1 MLAAALGFGNSNNI
15 EAQEP
20 AAGGNDD
27 IEEVIVTARRVE
39 GSVRRRQTA
48 ATREDLE
55 KTDQTSMEGF
65 FDDIDG
71 LSTLGGDNQGNAFSL
86 DGLSAD
92 LTNVTLNG
100 QSFGQGRGNGGVGAG
115 DLPPDM
121 IRRVDIY
128 RIPTAALEEGGSGG
142 VVDLQLRNP
151 VELTGSVNN
160 VRARLSYMPDK
171 ENFNP
176 SASLSNGRASEN
188 RKFGYLLNVSLSD
201 MTNEYSSQDV
211 SRWIAGDFG
220 SRSAFYPAQVR
231 NNAISDNQTK
241 LFAGL
246 TLGFRPHPSLDMS
259 SQLFYSQK
267 LREIETHG
275 LQHRF
280 EKQRVI
286 NALAFDDR
294 IVSELESS
302 DPSRRNLRIVGSA
315 REDLVES
322 LFLGAD
328 FNWRKSRWRVNGALG
343 YGVND
348 NENDSPS
355 QSATFEANNA
365 FGYSANSDGSLAM
378 NYPDGFPLLEDFS
391 ISRINLSDRSTEDG
405 NGFGSL
411 DVSRSL
417 GDGFIR
423 RVRFGGKMR
432 EATRERRSSK
442 ANEKLDKGLTLS
454 DFFSGQFRQTQWDE
468 HKWPISDTAQVSAL
482 VEESEIAW
490 QETLLNIY
498 DMERQTN
505 AAYLQ
510 ADFRAGAGDNRDVVG
525 NFGAR
530 FVDTE
535 TRIAGYQE
543 NGGILVPTRTKTQ
556 YTDFLPSVSMRKR
569 VAERTVLSL
578 GAARVMTHPAFNDLA
593 PGIRIN
599 YAEKTARSG
608 NPELEPFRANQYMAE
623 LTWVPARG
631 RRLSGNISYR
641 DVSSYFA
648 LGEESIEIDDDVFL
662 VTRPVNGDDGYILSA
677 LVRLEQNLRRLNTRL
692 RNMSLLV
699 SYAYNK
705 SGSDM
710 DDPFTGEELPMPNTA
725 EQVLRVDLVYQKE
738 KFGGKLSYQWRGE
751 SLRAADS
758 ESGFSVWNQPT
769 GSLNLNLGWTLNDFL
784 QLSLDGRNLLSE
796 DRVSTTDDSGQIWR
810 ITERD
815 RSVSATLR
823 AKW

>member
-1 MLAAALGFGNSNNI
+1 
-15 EAQEP
+15 
-20 AAGGNDD
+20 
-27 IEEVIVTARRVE
+27 
-39 GSVRRRQTA
+39 
-48 ATREDLE
+48 
-55 KTDQTSMEGF
+55 
-65 FDDIDG
+65 
-71 LSTLGGDNQGNAFSL
+71 
-86 DGLSAD
+86 
-92 LTNVTLNG
+92 
-100 QSFGQGRGNGGVGAG
+100 
-115 DLPPDM
+115 LPPDM
-121 IRRVDIY
+121 ISRVDVY

-151 VELTGSVNN
+151 VDLAGSVNN
-160 VRARLSYMPDK
+160 VRGRLSYVPERK
-171 ENFNP
+171 NFNP
-176 SASLSNGRASEN
+176 SASLSSGKALESR
-188 RKFGYLLNVSLSD
+188 RFGYLLNVSLSD
-201 MTNEYSSQDV
+201 NTNEYSSQDI
-211 SRWIAGDFG
+211 SRWLEHDFET
-220 SRSAFYPAQVR
+220 RPAFYPSQVR
-231 NNAISDNQTK
+231 NNSVSDNQTK
-241 LFAGL
+241 LFAAL
-246 TLGFRPHPSLDMS
+246 SLGFRPHPSLDMS
-259 SQLFYSQK
+259 GQLFYSQK
-267 LREIETHG
+267 AGEVETHG

-280 EKQRVI
+280 EKQRLI
-286 NALAFDDR
+286 DALAFDDR

-302 DPSRRNLRIVGSA
+302 DPSRRNLRIVGTA
-315 REDLVES
+315 RDDLIES
-322 LFLGAD
+322 LFLGGD
-328 FNWRKSRWRVNGALG
+328 FNWRKSRWRVHGALG

-355 QSATFEANNA
+355 QSATFEANSA
-365 FGYSANSDGSLAM
+365 FGYSANSDGSLSMTYA
-378 NYPDGFPLLEDFS
+378 DGFPSIEDFS
-391 ISRINLSDRSTEDG
+391 ISRINLSDRSTEDS

-411 DVSRSL
+411 DVTRSF

-423 RVRFGGKMR
+423 RVRFGGKIR
-432 EATRERRSSK
+432 DASRERRSSK
-442 ANEKLDKGLTLS
+442 SNEKLDKGLTLA
-454 DFFSGQFRQTQWDE
+454 DFFNGQFRQTPWDQDQ
-468 HKWPISDTAQVSAL
+468 WPISDTAQISGL
-482 VEESEIAW
+482 VRESEIDW
-490 QETLLNIY
+490 QETLLNTY
-498 DMERQTN
+498 DMERRTN

-510 ADFRAGAGDNRDVVG
+510 ADFRAGAGDNRDWVG

-530 FVDTE
+530 LVDTE

-543 NGGILVPTRTKTQ
+543 NDGAFVPTRSVTQ
-556 YTDFLPSVSMRKR
+556 YTDFLPSVSARKR

-578 GAARVMTHPAFNDLA
+578 GAAQVMTHPAFNDLA

-623 LTWVPARG
+623 LAWVPVRG

-677 LVRLEQNLRRLNTRL
+677 LVRLEQNLRRLNAHL
-692 RNMSLLV
+692 QNMSLLV

-710 DDPFTGEELPMPNTA
+710 DDPFTGKELPMPNTA

-738 KFGGKLSYQWRGE
+738 KFGSKLSYQWRGE

-769 GSLNLNLGWTLNDFL
+769 GSLNLNLGWKLNDYL

-796 DRVSTTDDSGQIWR
+796 DRVQTTDDSGQIWR

-815 RSVSATLR
+815 RSIAATLR